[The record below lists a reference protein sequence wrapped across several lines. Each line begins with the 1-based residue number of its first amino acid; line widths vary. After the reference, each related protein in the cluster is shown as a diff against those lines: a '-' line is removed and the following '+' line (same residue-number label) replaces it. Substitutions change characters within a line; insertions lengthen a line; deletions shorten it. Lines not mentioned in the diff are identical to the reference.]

1 MSQTHWQRVRNLVAI
16 ICFIIFLIL
25 LAGVVTDAS
34 WLHQLDQFGTHIVR
48 HPVTEERTWFFRN
61 ITRLGNVKFTM
72 IVMVVF
78 SLGLWWRKKYQGAV
92 FFFVNVGVFALAVN
106 TILKS
111 LVERPRPIITHLVAA
126 GGFSFPS
133 GHSMNV
139 TLMYGSLIIL
149 CNLYVDRLHLRAAFN
164 TLLTLLI
171 ITICLSRVY
180 LGVHFPS
187 DVLAG
192 SALAWSELLMSRY
205 LFFKTTSIHAKR

>member
-1 MSQTHWQRVRNLVAI
+1 
-16 ICFIIFLIL
+16 
-25 LAGVVTDAS
+25 
-34 WLHQLDQFGTHIVR
+34 
-48 HPVTEERTWFFRN
+48 
-61 ITRLGNVKFTM
+61 
-72 IVMVVF
+72 MVIF
-78 SLGLWWRKKYQGAV
+78 SLGLWWRKKYQGAA

-192 SALAWSELLMSRY
+192 SALAWSELLVSRY